1 MRSLRRVRE
10 PAGQDDRADQSGEQP
25 GEVGEAAEQAVREA
39 ADKAV
44 TGGGDAPSRAVE
56 VLGRI
61 GLVAYGAVH
70 LLVAGLGVRLA
81 FGARGAEVDQ
91 RGAVAVVA
99 SIGPLGTALLVVFVA
114 GLAAF
119 AVWQVSAAVA
129 GFRWV
134 SGGERR
140 RKRIG
145 ALAKAVAVVA
155 VAVIAARFVADMPGG
170 PGRSGPESLARSLLD
185 LPGGRLLVAVVAGFV
200 LVVAATMVYTG
211 LARSFLGDLVDGVPR
226 RVRRVAVVL
235 GVAGN
240 LARAVA
246 FGAVGLL
253 FADAALHAD
262 PRRVG
267 GLNEALRGL
276 AGQWQGI
283 TPILVLSAGL
293 AAFGGY
299 CLIDSRY
306 RRA

>member
-1 MRSLRRVRE
+1 M
-10 PAGQDDRADQSGEQP
+10 
-25 GEVGEAAEQAVREA
+25 REA

-44 TGGGDAPSRAVE
+44 AGGGDAPSRAIE
-56 VLGRI
+56 LLGRF

-81 FGARGAEVDQ
+81 FGARGTEVDQ
-91 RGAVAVVA
+91 RGAVAAVA
-99 SIGPLGTALLVVFVA
+99 SVGPVGTLVLVGFVA

-145 ALAKAVAVVA
+145 ALAKAMAVVA
-155 VAVIAARFVADMPGG
+155 VAVIAARFVVDSPGG
-170 PGRSGPESLARSLLD
+170 PGRTGPEWLVRSLLE
-185 LPGGRLLVAVVAGFV
+185 LPGGRWLVAAVAAFV
-200 LVVAATMVYTG
+200 LVVAGTMVYTG
-211 LARSFLGDLVDGVPR
+211 IARTFLGDLLDDVPPRLR
-226 RVRRVAVVL
+226 RMAVVL
-235 GVAGN
+235 GAAGN

-246 FGAVGLL
+246 FGAIGVL
-253 FADAALHAD
+253 FAGAALHAD
-262 PRRVG
+262 PDRVG

-276 AGQWQGI
+276 AGEWRGVA
-283 TPILVLSAGL
+283 PLVVLSAGM

>member
-1 MRSLRRVRE
+1 MGSGRG
-10 PAGQDDRADQSGEQP
+10 AHDRP
-25 GEVGEAAEQAVREA
+25 EQAVREA
-39 ADKAV
+39 AGKAV
-44 TGGGDAPSRAVE
+44 SGGGDAPGRAVE
-56 VLGRI
+56 LLGRF
-61 GLVAYGAVH
+61 GLVAYGVVH

-91 RGAVAVVA
+91 RGAIAAVA
-99 SIGPLGTALLVVFVA
+99 SVGPLGTAVLVVFVA

-119 AVWQVSAAVA
+119 AAWQVSAAVA

-134 SGGERR
+134 CGGERR

-155 VAVIAARFVADMPGG
+155 VAVVAARFVADVPGG
-170 PGRSGPESLARSLLD
+170 SGRTGPEWLVRSLLD
-185 LPGGRLLVAVVAGFV
+185 VPGGRWLVAGVAGVV

-211 LARSFLGDLVDGVPR
+211 VARTFLGDLVDDVPP
-226 RVRRVAVVL
+226 RVRRVAAVSGAV
-235 GVAGN
+235 GN

-246 FGAVGLL
+246 FGAVGVL

-262 PRRVG
+262 PGRVG
-267 GLNEALRGL
+267 GLNEALRGV
-276 AGQWQGI
+276 AGQWRGVA
-283 TPILVLSAGL
+283 PLLVLSAGL

>member
-1 MRSLRRVRE
+1 MVVT
-10 PAGQDDRADQSGEQP
+10 AGGSAHEQRAGNAPEEIGEQA
-25 GEVGEAAEQAVREA
+25 GRAVQDAAERALS
-39 ADKAV
+39 
-44 TGGGDAPSRAVE
+44 GGGDAPGRAVE
-56 VLGRI
+56 LLGRF

-91 RGAVAVVA
+91 RGAIAAVA
-99 SIGPLGTALLVVFVA
+99 SVGPVGTAVLVTFVA
-114 GLAAF
+114 GLGAF

-134 SGGERR
+134 SGAERR
-140 RKRIG
+140 RKRVG
-145 ALAKAVAVVA
+145 AAAKAVAVVA
-155 VAVIAARFVADMPGG
+155 VAVVAARFVVESPGG
-170 PGRSGPESLARSLLD
+170 PGRTGPAWLVGSLLEI
-185 LPGGRLLVAVVAGFV
+185 PGGRWLVAAVAVFV

-211 LARSFLGDLVDGVPR
+211 VARTFLGDLVDDVPP
-226 RVRRVAVVL
+226 RVLRAAAVL
-235 GVAGN
+235 GATGN

-246 FGAVGLL
+246 FGAVGVL

-262 PRRVG
+262 PDRVG

-276 AGQWQGI
+276 EGQWQGVA
-283 TPILVLSAGL
+283 PLLVLSAGL

-299 CLIDSRY
+299 CLIDCRY